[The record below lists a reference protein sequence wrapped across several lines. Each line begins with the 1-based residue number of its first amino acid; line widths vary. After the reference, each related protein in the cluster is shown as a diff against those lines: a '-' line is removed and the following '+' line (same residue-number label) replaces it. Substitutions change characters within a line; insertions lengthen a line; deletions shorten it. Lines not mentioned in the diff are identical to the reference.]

1 MNVAFV
7 KVTTVHVPI
16 VQMYQMVQILKI
28 IVETV
33 MQTAP
38 TTVCKI
44 VPMHGVEQ
52 RSLMI
57 VEIVWMVQLD

>member
-1 MNVAFV
+1 MNVVFV
-7 KVTTVHVPI
+7 KVTTVNVPI

-38 TTVCKI
+38 TTVYKI